1 MKRNVKFDIHEIW
14 TVICNGMSNLISRNL
29 DCNMKRNVK
38 FYIHEI
44 WTVICNGMSNLIFT
58 KFGL

>member
-14 TVICNGMSNLISRNL
+14 TVICNGMSNLI
-29 DCNMKRNVK
+29 
-38 FYIHEI
+38 
-44 WTVICNGMSNLIFT
+44 FT